1 MMGRIS
7 EELADRVIITD
18 DNPRSEDPA
27 LIVKDIQA
35 GMSYPESVLVRHDR
49 RAALKY
55 AIEHSQSGDII
66 LMAGKGHEDYQVLA
80 DRTIA
85 CSDRE
90 FALELLGDKG

>member
-35 GMSYPESVLVRHDR
+35 GMSRPESVMVEHDR
-49 RAALKY
+49 RAALTY
-55 AIEHSQSGDII
+55 AIEPSRPEDII
-66 LMAGKGHEDYQVLA
+66 LMAGKGHEDYQVLS
-80 DRTIA
+80 DRIIA